1 MKRLLLFGLFVLLAT
16 MLTTP
21 PAMAGMHL
29 LPRVRMPK
37 INLGKGL
44 AALAYPVTKSL
55 VNGGKTVLKVGEV
68 ADKLGLVP
76 SIGPPA
82 VNSVVKKVP
91 WGVGRH

>member
-1 MKRLLLFGLFVLLAT
+1 MKRPLLIGLLLVLTTVIL
-16 MLTTP
+16 TP

-29 LPRVRMPK
+29 LPRVRMPR

-44 AALAYPVTKSL
+44 AALAYPVTKSV
-55 VNGGKTVLKVGEV
+55 VNGAKTVLKVGEV

-82 VNSVVKKVP
+82 VSSVVKKVL

>member
-1 MKRLLLFGLFVLLAT
+1 MKRLISLGLLLLLAT
-16 MLTTP
+16 VTLTP
-21 PAMAGMHL
+21 PARAGMHL

-44 AALAYPVTKSL
+44 AALAYPVTKSV

-76 SIGPPA
+76 NIGPPA
-82 VNSVVKKVP
+82 VNGVVKKVL

>member
-1 MKRLLLFGLFVLLAT
+1 MKRLLLLSIFVIFT
-16 MLTTP
+16 IILTAP
-21 PAMAGMHL
+21 PATAGMHL

-44 AALAYPVTKSL
+44 AALAYPVTKS
-55 VNGGKTVLKVGEV
+55 VINGGKSVLKVGEV

-82 VNSVVKKVP
+82 VSSVVKKVL

>member
-1 MKRLLLFGLFVLLAT
+1 MKRLLLFGLFVFLAT
-16 MLTTP
+16 LLTAP
-21 PAMAGMHL
+21 PAIAGMHL

-44 AALAYPVTKSL
+44 AALVYPITKSM
-55 VNGGKTVLKVGEV
+55 VNGGKTVLKMGEV

-82 VNSVVKKVP
+82 VNGVVKKVL
-91 WGVGRH
+91 WGAGRH